1 MALSVR
7 TIDSILPEALDCW
20 NMRRLNYN
28 RNSGLWKQLFGS
40 ISTKTLDFWQAIPE
54 PALIECVL
62 LSLNA
67 EPREYEPWWLRIK
80 KMLESIEIAKNNV
93 YARKL
98 KIPGGA
104 FGLLKFTR
112 EVSYNSECCMTDPQ
126 LSTPVNLVEF
136 SRLVVSFGWEIPKKM
151 KAMTKP
157 PKVKATPGPISQ
169 PAPSPEQTGHGT
181 SGHISTQED
190 QPAQLESTDIDLGGD
205 APAPQR
211 QDKLAT
217 AAIYKGWHDRYV
229 QIKAGNPDIK
239 DSEVYKTI
247 HGEHSDATGKK
258 HDATT
263 IGREI
268 RRIKNSS

>member
-1 MALSVR
+1 MKK
-7 TIDSILPEALDCW
+7 EEGW
-20 NMRRLNYN
+20 NDWHKIPFPDWSYWR
-28 RNSGLWKQLFGS
+28 Q
-40 ISTKTLDFWQAIPE
+40 IPE
-54 PALIECVL
+54 PTLIECVL

-67 EPREYEPWWLRIK
+67 EPMNVQDWWSEIAEVNER
-80 KMLESIEIAKNNV
+80 IEIAV
-93 YARKL
+93 HHARAGRL
-98 KIPGGA
+98 NAPIPHLSYMQRRQLA
-104 FGLLKFTR
+104 HDNYDLDPYEINRIDYFTSPEFDYTR
-112 EVSYNSECCMTDPQ
+112 QILVRID
-126 LSTPVNLVEF
+126 LVEF
-136 SRLVVSFGWEIPKKM
+136 SQWAISLGWKIPKKM

-263 IGREI
+263 IAREI

>member
-1 MALSVR
+1 MKTMKR
-7 TIDSILPEALDCW
+7 EEGW
-20 NMRRLNYN
+20 ND
-28 RNSGLWKQLFGS
+28 WHQIPKPDW
-40 ISTKTLDFWQAIPE
+40 DFWQAIPE

-157 PKVKATPGPISQ
+157 PKVKATPGPTLQ
-169 PAPSPEQTGHGT
+169 PAPSV
-181 SGHISTQED
+181 
-190 QPAQLESTDIDLGGD
+190 STDPPIKPEPT
-205 APAPQR
+205 APPTETPDKRRKRLLEWAKEEVLSEGKRGVLQR
-211 QDKLAT
+211 VAVREGMLKQKSLTDQ
-217 AAIYKGWHDRYV
+217 AIRNVLNANSFPEG
-229 QIKAGNPDIK
+229 KAFLQ
-239 DSEVYKTI
+239 TL
-247 HGEHSDATGKK
+247 SDP
-258 HDATT
+258 
-263 IGREI
+263 
-268 RRIKNSS
+268 